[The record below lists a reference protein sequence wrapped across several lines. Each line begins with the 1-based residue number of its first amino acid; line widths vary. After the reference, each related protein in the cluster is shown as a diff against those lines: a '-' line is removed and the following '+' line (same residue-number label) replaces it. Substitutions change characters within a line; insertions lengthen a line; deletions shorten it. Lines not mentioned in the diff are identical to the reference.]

1 MVDVLVGRRAQ
12 VVIPAAI
19 RERLKIKEGDKLRLD
34 VDEAGRIVLT
44 PVPADP
50 LERLMKAGGA
60 VFRGVDPVAYVR
72 ELRDEWDE

>member
-44 PVPADP
+44 PVSADP
-50 LERLMKAGGA
+50 LERLMKAGAG

-72 ELRDEWDE
+72 ELRDEWDA